1 MDKELC
7 PCGSG
12 LAYSACCEPIIK
24 GKTPAATAE
33 ALMRARYSAYVKHE
47 IQFIADSCYR
57 REGENDIDMDET
69 RRWSEESTWLG
80 LKIHGTKQGSPND
93 EEGIVEF
100 SATYT
105 RNGLKDEHREV
116 AGFKKFD
123 GKWLY
128 VEGNLAAT
136 TIVRAT
142 PKVGR
147 NEPCPCGS
155 GKKYKHC
162 CGK

>member
-80 LKIHGTKQGSPND
+80 LKILGVKQGGPND

-100 SATYT
+100 SANYT
-105 RNGLKDEHREV
+105 RNGLKDDHHEV